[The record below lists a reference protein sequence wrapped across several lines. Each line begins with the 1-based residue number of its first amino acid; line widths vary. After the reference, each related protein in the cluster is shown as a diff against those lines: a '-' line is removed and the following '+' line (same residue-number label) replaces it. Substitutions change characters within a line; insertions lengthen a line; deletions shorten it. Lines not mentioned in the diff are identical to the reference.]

1 MAIASYILTGIAV
14 GVASGFF
21 GIGGGVIVIPILVYF
36 FGLSQ
41 HTAQGTSLAALLLPV
56 SIFAVLKYQEQ
67 GEVKI
72 TMAIFIAIGLLLGA
86 YFGAVAVH
94 HVSDPSLKKIF
105 GLLLLAASI
114 KMLLGK

>member
-1 MAIASYILTGIAV
+1 MTIISYILTGIAV

-21 GIGGGVIVIPILVYF
+21 GIGGGVIMIPILVFF

-56 SIFAVLKYQEQ
+56 SIFAVLKYHDQN
-67 GEVKI
+67 EVKI
-72 TMAIFIAIGLLLGA
+72 SMAIFIAVGVLLGA

-105 GLLLLAASI
+105 GLLLLATSI
-114 KMLLGK
+114 KILIGK

>member
-1 MAIASYILTGIAV
+1 MTIISYIFTGIIV

-21 GIGGGVIVIPILVYF
+21 GGGGGVVLIPILVYL

-56 SIFAVLKYQEQ
+56 AIFAVLKYHEQ
-67 GEVKI
+67 GNIKI
-72 TMAIFIAIGLLLGA
+72 TMAIFIAIGVLLGA

-94 HVSDPSLKKIF
+94 QVSDPNLKKLF
-105 GLLLLAASI
+105 GLLLLAVSI
-114 KMLLGK
+114 KILLGK